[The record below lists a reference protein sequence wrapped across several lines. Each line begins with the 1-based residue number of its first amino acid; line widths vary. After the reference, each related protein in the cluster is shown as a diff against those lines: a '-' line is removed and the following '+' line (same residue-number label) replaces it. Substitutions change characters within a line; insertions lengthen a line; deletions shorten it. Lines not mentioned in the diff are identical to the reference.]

1 MYYVFLDKLQLPIA
15 PGEISTV
22 INGNNKRANLIND
35 GEINI
40 LKLPGLTE
48 ISFSFLL
55 PHTKYPFASYGTGG
69 FVGQH
74 AFLGHLE
81 RLQKK
86 QKPFQ
91 FIVSRMRG
99 NKLLFNTNLKVSL
112 ESYDIKEAAE
122 NGLDQII
129 SVRLLQ
135 YKPYST
141 KVLQTDSNGNTT
153 VKKTRG

>member
-1 MYYVFLDKLQLPIA
+1 MYYVFLDKMQLPVA

-22 INGNNKRANLIND
+22 VNGNNKRVHLIND

-48 ISFSFLL
+48 ISFDFLL
-55 PHTKYPFASYGTGG
+55 PHTKYPFASYGTAG

-74 AFLGHLE
+74 AFFGYLE
-81 RLQKK
+81 RLQTK

-91 FIVSRMRG
+91 FIVSRMSG

-112 ESYDIKEAAE
+112 ESYDIKEAAD

-129 SVRLLQ
+129 SVRLVQ

-141 KVLQTDSNGNTT
+141 KVLQTDSSGNTT

>member
-15 PGEISTV
+15 PGEITTV
-22 INGNNKRANLIND
+22 INGNNKRVHLIND

-48 ISFSFLL
+48 ISFDFLL
-55 PHTKYPFASYGTGG
+55 PHTKYPFASYGTAG

-74 AFLGHLE
+74 AFFVYLE
-81 RLQKK
+81 RLQTK

-91 FIVSRMRG
+91 FIVSRMSG

-112 ESYDIKEAAE
+112 ESYDIKEVAD

-129 SVRLLQ
+129 SVRLVQ
-135 YKPYST
+135 YKTYST